1 MTPEDRLAIQ
11 DLVAR
16 YAAYVDDRE
25 LDLATAL
32 FALDGVLVPPGREP
46 AVGRP
51 AVRRALG
58 RLEKVD
64 RTVHTIGGLVLDQ
77 TGPHAVEG
85 RLTGDAHH
93 LTRRADGTQDHVW
106 HLVYRDSY
114 RRVSGRWLF
123 ARRELELRFT
133 EDREVGA

>member
-1 MTPEDRLAIQ
+1 MTPVDRLAIH

-16 YAAYVDDRE
+16 YAAYVDDRA

-46 AVGRP
+46 AAGRP
-51 AVRRALG
+51 ALRRALG
-58 RLEKVD
+58 RLAKVD

-85 RLTGDAHH
+85 RLTGEAHH
-93 LTRRADGTQDHVW
+93 VDETHDHVW

-114 RRVSGRWLF
+114 RRIDGHWLF
-123 ARRELELRFT
+123 ARRELDLRFA
-133 EDREVGA
+133 EDREVRT